1 MLYGAIEAGG
11 TKFILGIGDEQ
22 GNLVKRQRIATQC
35 PEKTLGEAVAF
46 FADYPIVSL
55 GLGCFGPLE
64 LLEESPRYGYIT
76 TTPKKQWVSFDI
88 LGTLKRQLG
97 IPIALST
104 DVGAAALGEITYG
117 AFRSQQTLLY
127 LTIGTGIG
135 GGYVINGQIHNGMLH
150 PEIGHIQIN
159 RQSEDL
165 HPANCRYHENCLEGL
180 AAGPAI
186 ESRTGLPG
194 DQVPDDHPVF
204 PLISDYIAQAL
215 ATCILVLSPS
225 KIVLGGGI
233 MERAFLFQLIRQ
245 NTLVHLNGY
254 LETEALEHIET
265 YIVPPSLGSH
275 SGIMGCLALAQ
286 KAAQLP

>member
-11 TKFILGIGDEQ
+11 TKFILGIGDVH
-22 GNLVKRQRIATQC
+22 GNLLERQSISTRGPNETMKEAADFFSDFPIA
-35 PEKTLGEAVAF
+35 
-46 FADYPIVSL
+46 SL

-64 LLEESPRYGYIT
+64 LDETSPRYGFIT

-88 LGTLKRQLG
+88 LGTLKRQLK
-97 IPIALST
+97 IPVVIST

-117 AFRSQQTLLY
+117 AFSSQQTLLY

-135 GGYVINGQIHNGMLH
+135 GGYVINGRIHNGMLH

-159 RQSEDL
+159 RQPGDL
-165 HPANCRYHENCLEGL
+165 HPANCRYHDNCLEGL

-194 DQVPDDHPVF
+194 VQVPDDHPVF

-215 ATCILVLSPS
+215 ATCILVLSPT
-225 KIVLGGGI
+225 KIVLGGGV
-233 MERAFLFQLIRQ
+233 MERAFLFPIIRKK
-245 NTLVHLNGY
+245 TLAHLNGY
-254 LETEALEHIET
+254 LETEALQHMDT
-265 YIVPPSLGSH
+265 YIIPPSLGKH

-286 KAAQLP
+286 RAAKMP